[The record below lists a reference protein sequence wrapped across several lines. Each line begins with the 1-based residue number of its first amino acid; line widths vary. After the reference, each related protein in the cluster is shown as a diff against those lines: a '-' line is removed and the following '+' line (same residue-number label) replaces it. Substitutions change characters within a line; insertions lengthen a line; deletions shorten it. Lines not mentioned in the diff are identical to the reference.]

1 MIGHYGENTQ
11 TDGKQA
17 VPSRLEGMFASDL
30 RILSGVDVI
39 ALATSL
45 GFVFEMNGL
54 WYSDGYQVLSL

>member
-1 MIGHYGENTQ
+1 MIGHCGENTQ

-45 GFVFEMNGL
+45 A
-54 WYSDGYQVLSL
+54 SSSR